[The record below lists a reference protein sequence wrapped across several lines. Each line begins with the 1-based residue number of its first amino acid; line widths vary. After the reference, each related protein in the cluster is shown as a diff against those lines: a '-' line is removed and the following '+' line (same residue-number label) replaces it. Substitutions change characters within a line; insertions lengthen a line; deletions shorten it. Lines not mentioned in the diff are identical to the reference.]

1 MDFGKDY
8 IHPSKDIM
16 ESKGTLLRGKKIC
29 ICLTGSVAVMSSPVI
44 AREFMRLGAEVY
56 SVMTKAACDLVSP
69 DLMYWATGNRV
80 ITHLTGGVEHIALAG
95 DRPKEHGVA
104 DLILVCPATAN
115 TISKIANGIDD
126 TPVTT
131 VVTTAFGSGVPIVVV
146 PAMHESMYNHPI
158 LEENMT
164 KLRRF
169 GIEII
174 GPRIDEGKAK
184 IAHIDEIVNR
194 ACDILVAKKDMEGM
208 RVLITAGPTR
218 EFIDEVRFLS
228 NPSSGKMGFALA
240 EEILARGGQVTIIR
254 GKGSTAKPPS
264 SAKIIDAVSTKDMAD
279 ATVNELSTEKYTCFI
294 SAAAIS
300 DYAPKKK
307 LEEKISSDNPT
318 LKIDLVATPKILRMA
333 RKTADENK
341 QNKDLFIVGFKAE
354 TKIPKEQII
363 ERAYSR
369 MMDSNLDLMVANDV
383 GQENAGFESSQNEVY
398 IVDRNK
404 IVVHVPLKTKR
415 YVASQIVEIMLEKI
429 REKQA

>member
-8 IHPSKDIM
+8 FHPSKDIV
-16 ESKGTLLRGKKIC
+16 ESRGPLLRGKKIGF
-29 ICLTGSVAVMSSPVI
+29 CLTGSVAVMSSPVI
-44 AREFMRLGAEVY
+44 AREFMRFGAEVY
-56 SVMTKAACDLVSP
+56 AVMTKAACELISP

-80 ITHLTGGVEHIALAG
+80 ITHLTGAVEHIALAG
-95 DRPKEHGVA
+95 DRPKGRGVA

-146 PAMHESMYNHPI
+146 PAMHESMFNHPI
-158 LEENMT
+158 LTENIT

-169 GIEII
+169 GVEVI

-184 IAHIDEIVNR
+184 IARIDEIVNR
-194 ACDILVAKKDMEGM
+194 VCDILVSKKDLKGM

-240 EEILARGGQVTIIR
+240 EEVLSRGGQVTIIR
-254 GKGSTAKPPS
+254 GKGSTAKPPR
-264 SAKIIDAVSTKDMAD
+264 SAKIIDTVSTKDMAE
-279 ATVNELSTEKYTCFI
+279 ATVSELKAEKYHCFI

-300 DYAPKKK
+300 DYAPKQRIT
-307 LEEKISSDNPT
+307 EKISSDNPT

-333 RKTADENK
+333 RKTADEST
-341 QNKDLFIVGFKAE
+341 QNKDLFVVGFKAE

-383 GQENAGFESSQNEVY
+383 GQEHAGFESSQNEVY

-415 YVASQIVEIMLEKI
+415 YVASQIVDLILEKM
-429 REKQA
+429 REKKG

>member
-1 MDFGKDY
+1 
-8 IHPSKDIM
+8 
-16 ESKGTLLRGKKIC
+16 
-29 ICLTGSVAVMSSPVI
+29 MSSPVI

-56 SVMTKAACDLVSP
+56 SVMTKSACELISP
-69 DLMYWATGNRV
+69 DLMYWATGNHV

-95 DRPKEHGVA
+95 DRPRGHGVA

-115 TISKIANGIDD
+115 TISKIACGIDD

-158 LEENMT
+158 LTENMN

-169 GIEII
+169 GAEVL

-184 IAHIDEIVNR
+184 IAHIDDIVSR
-194 ACDILVAKKDMEGM
+194 VCDILVSKKDMKGM

-218 EFIDEVRFLS
+218 EFIDEVRYLS
-228 NPSSGKMGFALA
+228 NPSSGRMGFALA
-240 EEILARGGQVTIIR
+240 EEVLARGGQATIIR
-254 GKGSTAKPPS
+254 GRGSTAKPPK
-264 SAKIIDAVSTKDMAD
+264 SAKIIDAGSTKDMAD
-279 ATVNELSTEKYTCFI
+279 VTVNELTTEKYHCFI

-300 DYAPKKK
+300 DYAPIQKRA
-307 LEEKISSDNPT
+307 EKISSDNPT

-333 RKTADENK
+333 RKTADESR

-363 ERAYSR
+363 DRAYSR

-383 GQENAGFESSQNEVY
+383 GQEGAGFESSQNEVY

-415 YVASQIVEIMLEKI
+415 YVASQIVDLILEKM
-429 REKQA
+429 REKKA